1 MNKKKRTNHEEE
13 HIDETWL
20 IPYADLLTLLLAL
33 FIVLFASSI
42 IDQQRLDQ
50 ISKSFSIA
58 FNNGVGLFQNPALIE
73 LPESISSMKERQSA
87 DRSDN
92 DSTVTEEDVQSYLA
106 KMFEQETQQLVELQ
120 QQLDTYIEE
129 QGLSSQLE
137 TTLNN
142 HQLLITFS
150 DTALYD
156 PASADLK
163 PEAQALARSIG
174 DMLAGYPEYE
184 IMISGHTD
192 NVPINTVRFPS
203 NWELSTM
210 RAVNFMKILLESDID
225 PARVSSAG
233 FGEYRPVADNDTV
246 EGRAAN
252 RRVEVSIMRNFLSS
266 QLTEEF
272 LNLN

>member
-1 MNKKKRTNHEEE
+1 MTAPSPRRTYSRTWQKCSSKKHSN
-13 HIDETWL
+13 WL
-20 IPYADLLTLLLAL
+20 NWA
-33 FIVLFASSI
+33 
-42 IDQQRLDQ
+42 R
-50 ISKSFSIA
+50 
-58 FNNGVGLFQNPALIE
+58 
-73 LPESISSMKERQSA
+73 
-87 DRSDN
+87 
-92 DSTVTEEDVQSYLA
+92 
-106 KMFEQETQQLVELQ
+106 
-120 QQLDTYIEE
+120 QLDTYIEE

-192 NVPINTVRFPS
+192 NVPKSIRSLPF
-203 NWELSTM
+203 ELGAEHDASRELYEDFTGIGY
-210 RAVNFMKILLESDID
+210 RSC
-225 PARVSSAG
+225 VSSAG

>member
-106 KMFEQETQQLVELQ
+106 NMFEQETQQLVELQ